1 MPTYGLPLYLPE
13 LSHRTRCDLYCAP
26 VTYPNLLPQ
35 RFPQMRTLVDLL
47 NTEGGYARIVYE
59 LDSYGYQLHVYQ
71 PESMPDL
78 FERMSGYATAAEA
91 CEAAQHQLSAIGK
104 GRKAAK
110 PRKRRNAAP
119 VANRSQAD
127 GGSMGLL

>member
-1 MPTYGLPLYLPE
+1 
-13 LSHRTRCDLYCAP
+13 
-26 VTYPNLLPQ
+26 
-35 RFPQMRTLVDLL
+35 MRTLVDLL
-47 NTEGGYARIVYE
+47 NTEDGYARIVYE

-78 FERMSGYATAAEA
+78 FERMSGYATVAEA
-91 CEAAQHQLSAIGK
+91 CEAAQHQLSSIGKGAIGK
-104 GRKAAK
+104 GRKATK

-119 VANRSQAD
+119 AANRRQAA